1 MCECA
6 RASLC
11 MCVYFS
17 VGVLVCECVSV
28 PDVVQALLSIVDLEG
43 PVLAAVGAQLGAGTV
58 GLPLDLQM

>member
-1 MCECA
+1 MSISVHVCVFV
-6 RASLC
+6 C
-11 MCVYFS
+11 MSPCVC
-17 VGVLVCECVSV
+17 VCV